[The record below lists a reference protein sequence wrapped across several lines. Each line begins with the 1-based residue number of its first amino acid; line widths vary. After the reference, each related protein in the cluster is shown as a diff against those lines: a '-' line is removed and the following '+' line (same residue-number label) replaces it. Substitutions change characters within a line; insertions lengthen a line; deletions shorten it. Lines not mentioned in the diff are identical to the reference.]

1 MLVVL
6 VQVQVK
12 PEHVEAFCQESLANA
27 RASLEEP
34 GIARFDVLQQQ
45 GDPGRFVLIE
55 VYRTPE
61 APAAHKATAHYARWR
76 DAVAGMM
83 AAPRTS
89 LKYENA
95 NDLNDAGRR

>member
-12 PEHVEAFCQESLANA
+12 PEHVQAFRMESLANA
-27 RASLEEP
+27 RASLEET

-45 GDPGRFVLIE
+45 DDPGRFVLIE
-55 VYRTPE
+55 VYRSPE

-89 LKYENA
+89 LKYENVHP
-95 NDLNDAGRR
+95 DDAGRW